1 MKPTLLV
8 LAAGLGSRYGQGIKQ
23 MDPVGPD
30 GEFVLDYSVY
40 DACRAGFGKVVFIIR
55 QDLEEDL
62 RKHFGTNLEGRMD
75 VEYVVQDK
83 TVLPGGVTCPSK
95 REKPWGTGHAIW
107 SARNAINTPFAAINA
122 DDYYGTTSF
131 ELMAEFLQS
140 DKCGDKQFGMVG
152 FELNRTLSANGTVSR
167 GICQKSH
174 DGYLTTVVERKGIEA
189 SGNAARCLDDDGKT
203 FISLTGRETVS
214 MNFWGFTP
222 AIFGHLE
229 SQFAEFWAKSSHD
242 PKAEYFIPTVV
253 DTLIQRGNA
262 TVRVLE
268 TTDHWFGM
276 TYAEDRAIV
285 REKLKDL
292 TALGLY
298 PQPLWQAKN

>member
-83 TVLPGGVTCPSK
+83 TVLPGGVTCPAK

-107 SARNAINTPFAAINA
+107 SARDAINTPFAAINA

-140 DKCGDKQFGMVG
+140 DKCGDTQFGMVG

-174 DGYLTTVVERKGIEA
+174 DGYLLSVVERKGIEA
-189 SGNAARCLDDDGKT
+189 AEGGARCLGDDGKT

-262 TVRVLE
+262 T
-268 TTDHWFGM
+268 
-276 TYAEDRAIV
+276 
-285 REKLKDL
+285 
-292 TALGLY
+292 
-298 PQPLWQAKN
+298 

>member
-30 GEFVLDYSVY
+30 GEFVLDYSVF
-40 DACRAGFGKVVFIIR
+40 DAWRAGFGKVVFIIR
-55 QDLEEDL
+55 KDLEEDL
-62 RKHFGTNLEGRMD
+62 RKHFGDSLDGKIE

-83 TVLPGGVTCPSK
+83 TVLPGGVACPSK

-122 DDYYGTTSF
+122 DDYYGSMSF
-131 ELMAEFLQS
+131 ELMANFLMS
-140 DKCGDKQFGMVG
+140 DKCGDTQFGMVG

-167 GICQKSH
+167 GICQKTH
-174 DGYLTTVVERKGIEA
+174 EGYLLSVVERKGIEA
-189 SGNAARCLDDDGKT
+189 AEGGAHCLDDDGKT
-203 FISLTGRETVS
+203 YLPLTGRETVS

-229 SQFAEFWAKSSHD
+229 SQFAEFWAKNSHD
-242 PKAEYFIPTVV
+242 LKAEYFIPTVV
-253 DTLIQRGNA
+253 DTLIQRGSA
-262 TVRVLE
+262 QVRVLE
-268 TTDHWFGM
+268 TTDRWFGM

-292 TALGLY
+292 TSLGLY
-298 PQPLWQAKN
+298 PQPLWKGSR

>member
-40 DACRAGFGKVVFIIR
+40 DAWRAGFGKVVFIIR

-62 RKHFGTNLEGRMD
+62 RKHFGSNLEGRME

-83 TVLPGGVTCPSK
+83 TILPGGVACPSK

-107 SARNAINTPFAAINA
+107 SARNAIHTPFAAINA

-131 ELMAEFLQS
+131 ELMADFLQS
-140 DKCGDKQFGMVG
+140 EKCGDRQFGMVG

-174 DGYLTTVVERKGIEA
+174 EGYLLSVVERKGIEA
-189 SGNAARCLDDDGKT
+189 VEGGAHCLDDDGKT
-203 FISLTGRETVS
+203 FIPLTGRETVS

-229 SQFAEFWAKSSHD
+229 SQFAEFWTKNSHD
-242 PKAEYFIPTVV
+242 LKAEYFIPTVV
-253 DTLIQRGNA
+253 DTLIQRGA
-262 TVRVLE
+262 AQVRVLE

-298 PQPLWQAKN
+298 PQPLWQAQN

>member
-40 DACRAGFGKVVFIIR
+40 DAWRAGFGKVVFIIR

-62 RKHFGTNLEGRMD
+62 RKHFGSNLEGRME

-83 TVLPGGVTCPSK
+83 TVLPGGVACPSK

-107 SARNAINTPFAAINA
+107 SARNAIHTPFAAINA

-131 ELMAEFLQS
+131 ELMADFLQS
-140 DKCGDKQFGMVG
+140 EKCGDRQFGMVG

-174 DGYLTTVVERKGIEA
+174 EGYLLSVVERKGIEA
-189 SGNAARCLDDDGKT
+189 VEGGAHFLDDDGKT
-203 FISLTGRETVS
+203 FIPLTGRETVS

-242 PKAEYFIPTVV
+242 LKAEYFIPTVV
-253 DTLIQRGNA
+253 DTLIQRGA
-262 TVRVLE
+262 AQVRVLE

-298 PQPLWQAKN
+298 PQPLWQAQN

>member
-1 MKPTLLV
+1 M
-8 LAAGLGSRYGQGIKQ
+8 AAGLGSRYGQGIKQ

-40 DACRAGFGKVVFIIR
+40 DAWRAGFGKVVFIIR

-62 RKHFGTNLEGRMD
+62 RKHFGSNLDGKMD

-83 TVLPGGVTCPSK
+83 TVLPGVVACPAK

-107 SARNAINTPFAAINA
+107 SARNAIQTPFAAINA

-131 ELMAEFLQS
+131 ELMADFLQS
-140 DKCGDKQFGMVG
+140 DKCGDTHFGMVG

-174 DGYLTTVVERKGIEA
+174 EGYLLSVVERKGIEGTEGGA
-189 SGNAARCLDDDGKT
+189 HCLDDDGKT

-222 AIFGHLE
+222 AIFGYLE

-253 DTLIQRGNA
+253 DTLIQRGA
-262 TVRVLE
+262 
-268 TTDHWFGM
+268 
-276 TYAEDRAIV
+276 AQIRA
-285 REKLKDL
+285 L
-292 TALGLY
+292 
-298 PQPLWQAKN
+298 

>member
-30 GEFVLDYSVY
+30 GEFVLDYSVF
-40 DACRAGFGKVVFIIR
+40 DAWRAGFGKVVFIIR
-55 QDLEEDL
+55 KDLEEDL
-62 RKHFGTNLEGRMD
+62 RKHFGNSLDGRME

-83 TVLPGGVTCPSK
+83 TVLPGGVACPAK

-107 SARNAINTPFAAINA
+107 SARNAITTPFAAINA
-122 DDYYGTTSF
+122 DDYYGSMSF
-131 ELMAEFLQS
+131 ELMANFLQS
-140 DKCGDKQFGMVG
+140 DKCGNEQFGMVG

-174 DGYLTTVVERKGIEA
+174 EGYLLSVVERKGIEA
-189 SGNAARCLDDDGKT
+189 AEGGAHCLGDDGKT
-203 FISLTGRETVS
+203 FLPLTGRETVS

-229 SQFAEFWAKSSHD
+229 SQFAEFWAKNGHD
-242 PKAEYFIPTVV
+242 LKAEYFIPTVV
-253 DTLIQRGNA
+253 DTLIQRKLA

-268 TTDHWFGM
+268 TTDRWFGM

-292 TALGLY
+292 TSLGLY
-298 PQPLWQAKN
+298 PQPLWQKN

>member
-30 GEFVLDYSVY
+30 GEFVLDYSVF
-40 DACRAGFGKVVFIIR
+40 DAWRAGFGKVVFIIR
-55 QDLEEDL
+55 ADLEEDL
-62 RKHFGTNLEGRMD
+62 RKHFGSNLDGRMD
-75 VEYVVQDK
+75 VDYVVQDK
-83 TVLPGGVTCPSK
+83 TVLPGGVTCPAK

-107 SARNAINTPFAAINA
+107 SARNAITTPFAAINA
-122 DDYYGTTSF
+122 DDYYGSMSF
-131 ELMAEFLQS
+131 ELMANFLQS
-140 DKCGDKQFGMVG
+140 DKCSDAQFGMVG

-167 GICQKSH
+167 GICQKSQA
-174 DGYLTTVVERKGIEA
+174 GYLLSVVERKGIEA
-189 SGNAARCLDDDGKT
+189 TADGAHCLGDDGKT
-203 FISLTGRETVS
+203 FLPLTGRETVS

-229 SQFAEFWAKSSHD
+229 SQFAEFWAKNSHD
-242 PKAEYFIPTVV
+242 LKAEYFIPTVV
-253 DTLIQRGNA
+253 DTLIQRELA

-268 TTDHWFGM
+268 TTDRWFGM

-292 TALGLY
+292 TSLGLY
-298 PQPLWQAKN
+298 PQPLWQRN